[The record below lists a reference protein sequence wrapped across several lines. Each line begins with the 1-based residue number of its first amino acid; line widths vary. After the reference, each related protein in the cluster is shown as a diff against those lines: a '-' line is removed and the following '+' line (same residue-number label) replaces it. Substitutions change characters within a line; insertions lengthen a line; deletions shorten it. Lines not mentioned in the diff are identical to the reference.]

1 MKRERY
7 YLRGYNQLKTDLEYI
22 LFYSVYIIWS
32 SIFKEDISLK
42 KHATLPFPPAKSCPH
57 VCPRYYADWQHCTC
71 TRDSVIECSVSK
83 ARKRLEDLVG
93 SGSWARKMY
102 STDQKIKPRVNTGSV
117 VLIIF
122 KLKYLSVSFLLRLSL
137 ASSLLQ

>member
-7 YLRGYNQLKTDLEYI
+7 YLRGNNQLKTDLEYI

-42 KHATLPFPPAKSCPH
+42 KHATLPLPPAKSCPH
-57 VCPRYYADWQHCTC
+57 VCPGYYADWQHCTC
-71 TRDSVIECSVSK
+71 TRDSVIDCCFQSK
-83 ARKRLEDLVG
+83 KKTRGPCWK
-93 SGSWARKMY
+93 WARKMY